1 MESVNT
7 MRAILVA
14 FAVLATI
21 VALVFGLWTV
31 AVVMTIGIAAHSA
44 MWLYVRRSGQHPTVR
59 PDRTAPRE
67 GAVPR
72 ER

>member
-14 FAVLATI
+14 FAVLAAI
-21 VALVFGLWTV
+21 VALAFGMWTV
-31 AVVMTIGIAAHSA
+31 AVVMVIGIGAHAA
-44 MWLYVRRSGQHPTVR
+44 MWLYVRRRGQHPTVR
-59 PDRTAPRE
+59 QDQPASP
-67 GAVPR
+67 